1 MPEAVFFFTK
11 EKERTHLHSLFSQY
25 EEAQLNGLLRHAHI
39 SAMRR
44 RERARMRARAD
55 FLRAFTHGFSK

>member
-1 MPEAVFFFTK
+1 MEEKKKTGSRPVFFIRK
-11 EKERTHLHSLFSQY
+11 EAWLK
-25 EEAQLNGLLRHAHI
+25 GLLRYAHI